1 MSAAGYRYIRL
12 ERWLAP
18 FSILFTRPTWG
29 RIMVLAAGAI
39 LTTHRRTVAAALRA
53 TGRAGD
59 RGFSRYHDVLSRS
72 RWSPLAAARLL
83 LGLLVAAFVPSG
95 PVVIGLDDTIER
107 RWGSKIAARGI
118 YRDPVRSSHGHF
130 VKASGLRWLSVMLL
144 VPIPWARRV
153 WALPFLTML
162 VPSERWARSRGVKH
176 KTLVDGARQM
186 LLQIARWLPNRR
198 IVAVADSSFSVIDLL
213 DAVRSR
219 VCMVTRLRLDARLFA
234 PAPPRRPRAIGRPPR
249 TGERLPTLAQR
260 LVDPA
265 TCWQPHLVTDW
276 YGAGERHVELATG
289 CAVWS
294 HPGRPVVPLR
304 WLIVRDPAGRFRPQ
318 AFLATDTD
326 AEPADMLAWFIRRWT
341 IEVTFAEVRRH
352 LGVETQRQW
361 TDRAIARTTPM
372 LLGLFSLITLFAD
385 DIQQADTIVARTA
398 RWYAKEAV
406 TFSDALAAVRRQ
418 LWTDETFA
426 MSRPDRHPQKV
437 RNGILDR
444 LIDLA
449 CYAA

>member
-1 MSAAGYRYIRL
+1 MSAAGYRYDRL
-12 ERWLAP
+12 EAWLAP
-18 FSILFTRPTWG
+18 FSVLFTRPTWA
-29 RIMVLAAGAI
+29 RVLVLASGAI

-53 TGRAGD
+53 TGRARD

-83 LGLLVAAFVPSG
+83 FGLLLAVFAPSG
-95 PVVIGLDDTIER
+95 PIVVGLDDTIER
-107 RWGSKIAARGI
+107 RWGTKIAARGI

-153 WALPFLTML
+153 WALPFMTSLM
-162 VPSERWARSRGVKH
+162 PSERWARSRGLKH

-186 LLQIARWLPNRR
+186 LLQIARWMPDRR
-198 IVAVADSSFSVIDLL
+198 IVAVADSSFAVIDLL

-219 VCMVTRLRLDARLFA
+219 ICLVTRLRLDARLFA
-234 PAPPRRPRAIGRPPR
+234 PASPRKPKAIGRPPR
-249 TGERLPTLAQR
+249 TGAKLPTLAQR
-260 LVDPA
+260 LIDPA
-265 TCWQPHLVTDW
+265 TSWQSLLVTDW
-276 YGAGERHVELATG
+276 YGTGEQCVEIATG
-289 CAVWS
+289 CAVWY

-318 AFLATDTD
+318 SFLATDTEVD
-326 AEPADMLAWFIRRWT
+326 PADMLVWFIRRWT

-385 DIQQADTIVARTA
+385 DIQRKHTIVTRSA
-398 RWYAKEAV
+398 RWYVKEAV

-418 LWTDETFA
+418 LWTDQTFL
-426 MSRPDRHPQKV
+426 MSPLYRHQQKPN
-437 RNGILDR
+437 NGVIDR
-444 LIDLA
+444 LIDLV